1 MKPPAPA
8 FTPGE
13 MKKATAV
20 LAVILGA
27 GMSIP
32 FFNRHREPGI
42 GRLSKRR
49 RPICGGAYQIHAVR
63 VLASMSP
70 DDTAAALRLLKV
82 LEECGQMTL
91 IEAGEWRRRITGWA
105 RFREMH
111 AETAPNA

>member
-1 MKPPAPA
+1 
-8 FTPGE
+8 
-13 MKKATAV
+13 
-20 LAVILGA
+20 
-27 GMSIP
+27 
-32 FFNRHREPGI
+32 
-42 GRLSKRR
+42 
-49 RPICGGAYQIHAVR
+49 